1 METFVL
7 CFQRNFKTIGKVVYG
22 INNGINSNNGYISNI
37 KVDKLYRNK
46 GIGTKLLKLSENH
59 LKDSYNISTIK
70 GVSWSYIY
78 DNGDVN
84 IFLEKN
90 GYIKTNKDITIYED
104 YSDIYE
110 ITALEKKV

>member
-59 LKDSYNISTIK
+59 LRVYQSL
-70 GVSWSYIY
+70 GVGFIEQHHGVLVWQRSRS
-78 DNGDVN
+78 NQ
-84 IFLEKN
+84 LEN
-90 GYIKTNKDITIYED
+90 
-104 YSDIYE
+104 
-110 ITALEKKV
+110 

>member
-22 INNGINSNNGYISNI
+22 INSNYGYISNI
-37 KVDKLYRNK
+37 KVDKLYRNQ

-70 GVSWSYIY
+70 GASWSSIY